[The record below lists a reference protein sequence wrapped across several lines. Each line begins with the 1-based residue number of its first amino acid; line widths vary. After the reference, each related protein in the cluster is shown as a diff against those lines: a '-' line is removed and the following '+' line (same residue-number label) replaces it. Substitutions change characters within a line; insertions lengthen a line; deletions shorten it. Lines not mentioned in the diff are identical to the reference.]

1 MAARRRYVT
10 TRLASTACAAVLL
23 VAGVLPGLAQT
34 AAVTPDPND
43 ANWPIAPKNYASTR
57 YSSLDQITADNVR
70 DLKLAWTFSLG
81 IDRGQEAAPIVV
93 DGTMYVVSPFPN
105 KVFALNAAT
114 GELKWTY
121 TPSTDPASQGV
132 ACCDVVNRGVAYAGG
147 RIFFNTLDNHTVAL
161 DAETGEEVWVT
172 KLGDINLGE
181 TMTMAPLP
189 VKDKLLVG
197 NSGGEMGVR
206 GWVTALNQSD
216 GKIAWRAHG
225 TGPDEDVLIGEDFKP
240 FYDFMKGEDL
250 GVKTWP
256 ADHWQ
261 IGGATM
267 WGWISYDPDLDLV
280 YYGTGNPGPWNA
292 EQRPGDNLWAST
304 LFARD
309 PDDGSAKWA
318 YQFNPHDLW
327 DHDEVNENIILDL
340 DMGQGP
346 RKVVIHIGRNGYM
359 YVMDR
364 QTGEVI
370 SADPYDTVNAYKGVD
385 LKTGRIIPNE
395 ELHPAVGK
403 TIENV
408 CPAPPGAKDWQPSAW
423 SPQTR
428 LLYVPHQHLCMNF
441 RPSEVGYIAGTPFV
455 GATVDMYAGPG
466 GHRGEFMAWDPV
478 KRQKVWAIL
487 EKFPVWSGTV
497 VTAGNVAFYGTMD
510 RMFKAVDARDGRLL
524 WQFRAGS
531 GFIGQPTTFLGTD
544 GRQYVAILAGVG
556 GWPGVVASAEID
568 PQVRNGALGFTGA
581 MQDLPAYTAGGSD
594 LLVFSLPGEPQQP
607 SAPPPSPAPDPVNAD
622 APR

>member
-1 MAARRRYVT
+1 MARPDHRT
-10 TRLASTACAAVLL
+10 SRLKSAAS
-23 VAGVLPGLAQT
+23 AGVLLMALAAP
-34 AAVTPDPND
+34 AAAQQAATMPDAND

-57 YSSLDQITADNVR
+57 WSSLDQITADNVNR
-70 DLKLAWTFSLG
+70 LQLAWTFSLG

-93 DGTMYVVSPFPN
+93 DGTMYVVSPYPN

-121 TPSTDPASQGV
+121 TPSTDPSAQGV

-161 DAETGEEVWVT
+161 DAETGEEVWVS

-189 VKDKLLVG
+189 VKDKVLVG

-216 GKIAWRAHG
+216 GEIAWRAHG
-225 TGPDEDVLIGEDFKP
+225 TGPDEDVLIGDDFKP

-267 WGWISYDPDLDLV
+267 WGWISYDPELDLV

-309 PDDGSAKWA
+309 PDDGMAKWA

-327 DHDEVNENIILDL
+327 DHDEINENILLDL
-340 DMGQGP
+340 DLGQGP

-364 QTGEVI
+364 ATGEVI
-370 SADPYDTVNAYKGVD
+370 SADPYDFVNAYKGVD

-395 ELHPAVGK
+395 ALHPTVGK

-423 SPQTR
+423 SPQTK

-441 RPSEVGYIAGTPFV
+441 LPSEVGYIAGTPYV
-455 GATVDMYAGPG
+455 GATVDMFAGPG

-478 KRQKVWAIL
+478 KRQKAWAIL

-531 GFIGQPTTFLGTD
+531 GFIGQPTTFLGSD
-544 GRQYVAILAGVG
+544 GRQYVAILSGVG
-556 GWPGVVASAEID
+556 GWPGVVASAELD

-581 MQDLPAYTAGGSD
+581 MQDLPAYTTGGSD
-594 LLVFSLPGEPQQP
+594 LLVFALPGEPQQP
-607 SAPPPSPAPDPVNAD
+607 SAPPPSPAPDP
-622 APR
+622 APHENP